1 MSTETTNT
9 NVDIDDLLDQEPE
22 GFAGDPAPSREPEEE
37 NAAPVRDGLAG
48 QSIEHTLGRHRG
60 HPILPFDF
68 RRPYNISKSFEKN
81 MLTICESF
89 AKTVSLSFT
98 SMLRANV
105 SMEHKSLKLSTF
117 GDYVRTLPAL
127 SSVATLSL
135 PPLAGPSLL
144 LMDMGMSFIIMK
156 RLLGGL
162 IEEETNPRKFTD
174 IEFGVARIIVT
185 KILDA
190 FSAAT
195 ERTVPIQPELNGME
209 NSPAYLGT
217 MSNGET
223 VILLEFQ
230 LDLDGVTG
238 EIVLCIPLTAFE
250 PVWEQFSPD
259 ESAEY
264 RTLDEVRRDRTLV
277 FDMLQITSSDVIVN
291 LGEIQMP
298 LSKVL
303 QIKEGDVI
311 PLHKSVNSPLTVE
324 VQGKP
329 LFKGTPGKLHN
340 SRALRIT
347 ERLDPED

>member
-1 MSTETTNT
+1 METMSNETMDT
-9 NVDIDDLLDQEPE
+9 NVDIGELLDQEP
-22 GFAGDPAPSREPEEE
+22 DAPSGAEVDETV
-37 NAAPVRDGLAG
+37 NDGLAG

-89 AKTVSLSFT
+89 AKSISLSFT

-117 GDYVRTLPAL
+117 GDYVRSLPEI
-127 SSVATLSL
+127 SSVATISL
-135 PPLAGPSLL
+135 APLAGQSLV
-144 LMDMGMSFIIMK
+144 LMDIGMSFIIMK

-174 IEFGVARIIVT
+174 IEFGVARILIER
-185 KILDA
+185 ILDA
-190 FSAAT
+190 FGAAT
-195 ERTVPIQPELNGME
+195 EKTVQISPELVGME
-209 NSPAYLGT
+209 NNPAYLGT

-230 LDLDGVTG
+230 IDVDGTTG
-238 EIVLCIPLTAFE
+238 ETVLCIPLTAFE
-250 PVWEQFSPD
+250 PVWELFSPD

-264 RTLDEVRRDRTLV
+264 RTIDEVRRDRTRV
-277 FDMLQITSSDVIVN
+277 FDMLQVTTSDVVVN
-291 LGEIQMP
+291 LGEIHMP

-303 QIKEGDVI
+303 QIKEGDLI
-311 PLHKSVNSPLTVE
+311 PLYKSVNSSLTVE

-347 ERLDPED
+347 ERIDLED